1 MIFTS
6 SLIRSSLITLNCIQN
21 REWWLQRRNSLW
33 GLSPQLQWSC
43 CSHTFGGR
51 EGRQPNQYSFR
62 TSFYL
67 FTAVRVPMGFRTSPQ
82 QSSGNDLPYDR
93 QFLLKTGLI
102 RLFKHIFSMT
112 KIYICCKIRWTKSF
126 IYLFKNHFRKT
137 LKLLWLRIGLEFK

>member
-67 FTAVRVPMGFRTSPQ
+67 FAAVRVPKGFRTSPQ
-82 QSSGNDLPYDR
+82 PSSGNDLPYNR
-93 QFLLKTGLI
+93 QFLLKTGSI

-112 KIYICCKIRWTKSF
+112 KIYILFSFSFLKKIIHTRD
-126 IYLFKNHFRKT
+126 I
-137 LKLLWLRIGLEFK
+137 